1 MRVGIGIILSVLSS
15 SVLAAVIPDYDSH
28 GLLLVRRAVNPE
40 NRVLLWKRA
49 GEDQEA
55 PGPSSSGAGAGN
67 DGSSPSLS
75 SGNLDGLKKNQN
87 TPEQKSIQ
95 KRDGAS
101 IKKTMKKV
109 TGVIK
114 GVQAGQSIAVIEQ
127 FLTIVLESA
136 RATFGLLDNR
146 ATVLFFYLSISAS
159 KDQQSLT
166 KAVVKIQNRAK
177 RTAERHLENIVRSIS
192 NITKQPRNVL
202 VEMQSIINS
211 VTTIHSLFRKMYDGD
226 YMALASKV
234 KNTAN
239 RKYIKD
245 TGTYITA
252 LKASQGALMD
262 GLKFIES
269 KIKVGVVKIKRTT
282 SEKFANFKSQTKSRL
297 GFKSKSSA
305 GITSKQEATDGDTP
319 GQGSSNQEESA
330 EKPSGQDES
339 NQEPPDEKP
348 SDQAKARP
356 TPAPRLSKL
365 NRQATIV

>member
-28 GLLLVRRAVNPE
+28 GLLLVRRAVNPD

-49 GEDQEA
+49 GEEQEA
-55 PGPSSSGAGAGN
+55 PGPSNS
-67 DGSSPSLS
+67 
-75 SGNLDGLKKNQN
+75 
-87 TPEQKSIQ
+87 
-95 KRDGAS
+95 
-101 IKKTMKKV
+101 
-109 TGVIK
+109 
-114 GVQAGQSIAVIEQ
+114 
-127 FLTIVLESA
+127 ESA

>member
-28 GLLLVRRAVNPE
+28 GLLLVRRAVNPD

-49 GEDQEA
+49 GEEQEA
-55 PGPSSSGAGAGN
+55 PGPSNSGAGASN

-75 SGNLDGLKKNQN
+75 SGNFRVSRMDQFQKHLRGLHSGLKKNQN

-297 GFKSKSSA
+297 GSRVNHPLA
-305 GITSKQEATDGDTP
+305 
-319 GQGSSNQEESA
+319 
-330 EKPSGQDES
+330 
-339 NQEPPDEKP
+339 
-348 SDQAKARP
+348 
-356 TPAPRLSKL
+356 
-365 NRQATIV
+365 